1 MVNRGYSWN
10 RVIRTPIIRKILCIS
25 NEFWDTL
32 RIRIAW
38 VQLYFFPKHPVFRY
52 TFICIYYVITPQIS
66 ILKSISAI
74 DKPYDG
80 VLQFRTTTLESVKV
94 NINKHAR
101 QIEELS
107 EKIVLEATK
116 YPNSKEKLNS
126 LVAEPSRK
134 LEEVRKLHAEKC
146 WRLNEEKLEFTDVY
160 EELLDKTKLLVSL

>member
-1 MVNRGYSWN
+1 
-10 RVIRTPIIRKILCIS
+10 
-25 NEFWDTL
+25 
-32 RIRIAW
+32 
-38 VQLYFFPKHPVFRY
+38 
-52 TFICIYYVITPQIS
+52 
-66 ILKSISAI
+66 
-74 DKPYDG
+74 

-146 WRLNEEKLEFTDVY
+146 WLLNEEKLIREFTDVY